1 MGLTEPFLGRIEAA
15 GIRRGDQVF
24 PFASMMR
31 PIVES
36 EYGYRFGR
44 ALLPRDLPYTRAEVE
59 DAVDAL
65 LIGIEV
71 PESRLG
77 EDHGLAGLGSACDNG
92 AARIYVECQAFS
104 DWSGIDMPSHSV
116 VLHPPPDE

>member
-1 MGLTEPFLGRIEAA
+1 MRLTEPFLGRIEAA

-44 ALLPRDLPYTRAEVE
+44 ALLPRDLPYTRAAAE

-65 LIGIEV
+65 LIGIAV

-77 EDHGLAGLGSACDNG
+77 EDHGLAGLGSPCDNG
-92 AARIYVECQAFS
+92 AASIDVACQAFS
-104 DWSGIDMPSHSV
+104 AWRGT
-116 VLHPPPDE
+116 HPLGHAVTT